1 MYVCG
6 ITTNRTNAK
15 ECQFRPSEE
24 PNTTVSIRTW
34 GTMAANGGATTLAS
48 FQDAEPDTSSFPL
61 KVGSAYY
68 PPGTCF
74 HNGDEIFRLIYTTM
88 CNVDDGGIQHACMNV
103 LVKRSTVPGAQATT
117 ANQSKDMPQYV
128 QTLQTK
134 VLGPNAIHNLSLHFL
149 FSVPRSPSSR
159 PPRPSAGTTSTAPR
173 RPRSSPRRRP
183 TSAPPSWPTPRPSR
197 SWPRTTAM

>member
-68 PPGTCF
+68 PPGTRV
-74 HNGDEIFRLIYTTM
+74 GGA
-88 CNVDDGGIQHACMNV
+88 CN
-103 LVKRSTVPGAQATT
+103 L
-117 ANQSKDMPQYV
+117 
-128 QTLQTK
+128 
-134 VLGPNAIHNLSLHFL
+134 LSL
-149 FSVPRSPSSR
+149 
-159 PPRPSAGTTSTAPR
+159 
-173 RPRSSPRRRP
+173 
-183 TSAPPSWPTPRPSR
+183 
-197 SWPRTTAM
+197 